1 MVGLNEAKGNPAYG
15 VLVGSGGEAGAGR
28 GRECEGG
35 ARCERSKMT
44 RAVRG
49 RRRHLDH
56 QRHHEGRAGGKG
68 VSEDAGAR
76 GVGGG
81 SGGLVGGGEILL
93 RRARR
98 LKAEDFEVLRP
109 AAATVNGIR
118 PMLGGGGGHGQA
130 ARALRTKT
138 TSVRD

>member
-49 RRRHLDH
+49 RRGHLDH
-56 QRHHEGRAGGKG
+56 QRHHERRAGGEG
-68 VSEDAGAR
+68 VSEDACAR

-81 SGGLVGGGEILL
+81 SGRLVGGGEILL
-93 RRARR
+93 RGARR

-109 AAATVNGIR
+109 AAATVNGVR
-118 PMLGGGGGHGQA
+118 PMLGG
-130 ARALRTKT
+130 
-138 TSVRD
+138 